1 MRLIRRYFLA
11 FIFIVVHSLTALLC
25 VSLIYPSWILGCGI
39 VGAAFGTVLLIL
51 FAGEESSAKLFF
63 FENWDELEQ
72 TGSAAIGL
80 IFMVIALV
88 WLVPILCFL
97 VTLGAVWFNWFKGF

>member
-1 MRLIRRYFLA
+1 MKSIRRYFLA
-11 FIFIVVHSLTALLC
+11 ALFIVVHSLIAVLC
-25 VSLIYPSWILGCGI
+25 MSLIYPSWVLGCGI
-39 VGAAFGTVLLIL
+39 LGAAFGTVFLIL

-72 TGSAAIGL
+72 TGSPTIGL
-80 IFMVIALV
+80 VFVVIGVV

-97 VTLGAVWFNWFKGF
+97 VTLGAVLFNWFKGF